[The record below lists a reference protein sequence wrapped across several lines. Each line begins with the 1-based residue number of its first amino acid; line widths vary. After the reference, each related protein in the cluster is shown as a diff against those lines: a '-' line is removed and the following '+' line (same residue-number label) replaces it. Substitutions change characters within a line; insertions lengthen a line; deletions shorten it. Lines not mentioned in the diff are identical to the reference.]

1 MNHKPKVLLT
11 TSYGPYELGWGEDM
25 HDMFTARLSRGH
37 GIFSL
42 TSHCHYFGLYIIAEN
57 LSCPVTVL
65 EDPHWDEF
73 EAELDQGYDYIGFQL
88 KSLHMDK
95 VAEMVALIKKKSPK
109 TKIVMG
115 GYGVSTLYDPVPG
128 DTKGSAKFILE
139 NSDHLCRE
147 EGARFMRKLLDD
159 GPVDRPITQYHL
171 PFTGFSI
178 RGLKQRYIHVPIVL
192 VSLGCPNACEFC
204 NTSAFFYHKKIMVA
218 EPAQTYEFMKNY
230 SRRLRSERFLTL
242 LFDED
247 MFINKDYV
255 RELGRL
261 IRSDK
266 KTWNFKWFTFGSI
279 RGLSQYEP
287 EELRD
292 CGLAAVWVGVE
303 STLCD
308 NPDAA
313 GKDHLPKRAG
323 DVARVIEGLH
333 KNGIQTVASMV
344 LGFDFHN
351 RENIERDIDFFVKLR
366 PTFYQIGPLTPC
378 PGTPLYDRMK
388 EEDRLYEDYQ
398 WKDFHLWKDDVFK
411 VQHFER
417 NEIKKYFDLAHERL
431 VKENGPP
438 FLAGLESFLD
448 AYERLNGHSDDF
460 HETQREWFKDMAS
473 VNRGLLKPLMKYGA
487 SPAVKE
493 RAARL
498 EQRFGQVIGT
508 PSVVNK
514 VIGRLADWR
523 MSKSARTPQPPVVS
537 DPPARWT
544 YYHREPGKD
553 TIFIKKGHG
562 ATQVKKRRERVA
574 AIVG

>member
-1 MNHKPKVLLT
+1 MEKKPKVLLT
-11 TSYGPYELGWGEDM
+11 TSYGPYELGWGE
-25 HDMFTARLSRGH
+25 DMFTARLSRGH

-42 TSHCHYFGLYIIAEN
+42 TSHCHYFALYLIAEN
-57 LSCPVTVL
+57 LSCPTTVL
-65 EDPHWDEF
+65 EDPHWEEF
-73 EAELDQGYDYIGFQL
+73 EAELAEGYDYIGFQL

-95 VAEMVALIKKKSPK
+95 VAQMVELIKKKSPQS
-109 TKIVMG
+109 KIVMG

-128 DTKGSAKFILE
+128 DTKGSAKYILE
-139 NSDHLCRE
+139 NSDYLCRE
-147 EGARFMRKLLDD
+147 EGARFMRKVVGDE
-159 GPVDRPITQYHL
+159 PVDRPITQYHMPL
-171 PFTGFSI
+171 TGFSV
-178 RGLKQRYIHVPIVL
+178 RGLKQRYIHVPIIL

-204 NTSAFFYHKKIMVA
+204 NTSAFFHHKKIMVA
-218 EPAQTYEFMKNY
+218 QPEQTYDFMKNY
-230 SRRLRSERFLTL
+230 ARRLRSDRFLTL

-266 KTWNFKWFTFGSI
+266 KTWNYKWFTFGSI
-279 RGLSQYEP
+279 RGLSHYDP

-308 NPDAA
+308 NPEAA
-313 GKDHLPKRAG
+313 GKDLLPKRSG
-323 DVARVIEGLH
+323 DVARVIAGLH

-351 RENIERDIDFFVKLR
+351 RENIERDIDFFVGLK

-388 EEDRLYEDYQ
+388 EEERLYDSYQ
-398 WKDFHLWKDDVFK
+398 WQDFHLWKDDVFK
-411 VQHFER
+411 VANFER
-417 NEIKKYFDLAHERL
+417 NEIKKYFDLTHERL

-438 FLAGLESFLD
+438 FLTGLESFLD
-448 AYERLNGHSDDF
+448 AYEGLSGKEGGFYDQ
-460 HETQREWFKDMAS
+460 QREWFQYMAS
-473 VNRGLLKPLMKYGA
+473 VNHTLLKPLMKYGP
-487 SPAVKE
+487 SEAVKE
-493 RAARL
+493 RAAKLDRRYHEEMGGIRPL
-498 EQRFGQVIGT
+498 G
-508 PSVVNK
+508 K
-514 VIGRLADWR
+514 VLDVLADWR
-523 MSKSARTPQPPVVS
+523 MSKSAREPQAPVVS

-562 ATQVKKRRERVA
+562 ATQVKKRNERVMA
-574 AIVG
+574 LVG